1 MSRNNEKNNKGPLG
15 SAGHLFDEAG
25 KLKAHPRRDNTAG
38 EILKAVRI
46 VNEEVRSQVPDYPK
60 LRINIKKPLKP
71 NLPNTIPDDISETS
85 AKPSVSF
92 ILPNNTQSQSNIPSI
107 EVTESNEVQNSVSN
121 TSENQ
126 ITVSTGGKNSN
137 KTHQSLSN
145 TSENE
150 LPSAASNEKQKPIS
164 KFRKFLPC
172 LRNPEKG
179 GNQTNDNEK

>member
-71 NLPNTIPDDISETS
+71 NLPNTIPDDIS
-85 AKPSVSF
+85 KPLDSF

-126 ITVSTGGKNSN
+126 ITISTGGKNSN
-137 KTHQSLSN
+137 KTHQSMSN

-150 LPSAASNEKQKPIS
+150 LASAASNEKQKPKS
-164 KFRKFLPC
+164 NVSFRNFLPC
-172 LRNPEKG
+172 LPKPNKRD
-179 GNQTNDNEK
+179 NQANDNEK

>member
-1 MSRNNEKNNKGPLG
+1 MSRNNGKNNKGPLG

-71 NLPNTIPDDISETS
+71 NLPNTIPDDIS
-85 AKPSVSF
+85 KPLDSF

-107 EVTESNEVQNSVSN
+107 EVTKSNEVQNSVSY

-126 ITVSTGGKNSN
+126 ITASTGGKNSN

-145 TSENE
+145 T
-150 LPSAASNEKQKPIS
+150 PKPN
-164 KFRKFLPC
+164 KRD
-172 LRNPEKG
+172 
-179 GNQTNDNEK
+179 NQANHNGK